1 MFSEG
6 KEKQVQK
13 RGEKWRGRVGMFV
26 WEWEDSWIE
35 GVYIDKSIE
44 GN

>member
-13 RGEKWRGRVGMFV
+13 IGEKWRGRVGMFV
-26 WEWEDSWIE
+26 WEDSWIE